1 MDRNLALEL
10 VRVTEAAAL
19 AAARWMGKGDTIQ
32 ADHDAFESARLALQ
46 SIRIHGDVAIGRMA
60 LSGDASLADGARL
73 STDDP
78 GAAVDL
84 ALDPIECI
92 HAVATGR
99 SNAMSVV
106 ALADAGA
113 ILRCGSLYMDK
124 IAVGSQAAGS
134 IDMNASPLE
143 NLVNIASAKRCY
155 VEDLTVS
162 ILDRR
167 RHQNLVRQ
175 IREAGARIHLIE
187 DGDLAAAVATAIG
200 DTGVDV
206 VMGTGSAR
214 AAVLAAAALG
224 SVGGDLQ
231 GRFVPLEDGQKA
243 QIDAV
248 TGGQPDRL
256 YGITDLVGTQVMFA
270 ATGITEG
277 DILQG
282 VHFRKG
288 GATTHSIVTRQRS
301 GTVRYIRTH
310 HSFERKPQY

>member
-19 AAARWMGKGDTIQ
+19 AAARWMGKGDPIQ
-32 ADHDAFESARLALQ
+32 TDHDAFESSRLALQ
-46 SIRIHGDVAIGRMA
+46 SIRIHGDVAVGRTS
-60 LSGDASLADGARL
+60 LSGDVTLASGASLSA
-73 STDDP
+73 DDP
-78 GAAVDL
+78 GSAVDL
-84 ALDPIECI
+84 ALDPVECI
-92 HAVATGR
+92 QSVATGR

-106 ALADAGA
+106 ALSGGGA
-113 ILRCGSLYMDK
+113 ILRCGELYMDK
-124 IAVGSQAAGS
+124 IAVGPQAAGS
-134 IDMNASPLE
+134 IDMTASPLE

-162 ILDRR
+162 LLDRP
-167 RHQNLVRQ
+167 RHESLVRQ

-187 DGDLAAAVATAIG
+187 DGDLAAAVATAMG

-206 VMGTGSAR
+206 VMGIGSAR
-214 AAVLAAAALG
+214 AAILAAAALG

-231 GRFVPLEDGQKA
+231 GRFVPLRDDDKA
-243 QIDAV
+243 EIERV
-248 TGGQPDRL
+248 TGGDRKRL
-256 YGITDLVGTQVMFA
+256 YGIPDLVGTQVMFA

-277 DILQG
+277 DVLQG
-282 VHFRKG
+282 VHFQKG

-301 GTVRYIRTH
+301 GTVRWIRTH

>member
-19 AAARWMGKGDTIQ
+19 AAARWMGKGDPIQ
-32 ADHDAFESARLALQ
+32 MDHDAFESTRLALQ
-46 SIRIHGDVAIGRMA
+46 SIRIQGEVGIGRKA
-60 LSGDASLADGARL
+60 LSGDASLMEAAIL
-73 STDDP
+73 ASDDP
-78 GAAVDL
+78 GSPVDL
-84 ALDPIECI
+84 ALDPVECVQ
-92 HAVATGR
+92 AVASGR
-99 SNAMSVV
+99 GNAMSVV
-106 ALADAGA
+106 AIGNEGSF
-113 ILRCGSLYMDK
+113 LRCGDLYMDK
-124 IAVGSQAAGS
+124 IAVGPKAAGV
-134 IDMNASPLE
+134 INMKASPLE

-162 ILDRR
+162 ILDRP
-167 RHQNLVRQ
+167 RHQSLIRQ

-187 DGDLAAAVATAIG
+187 HGDLAASVATAIG

-206 VMGTGSAR
+206 VMGIGSAR
-214 AAVLAAAALG
+214 AATLAAAALA

-231 GRFVPLEDGQKA
+231 GRFAPLAEAHKA
-243 QIDAV
+243 RIEEV
-248 TGGQPDRL
+248 TQGDRNRQ
-256 YGITDLVGTQVMFA
+256 YGIRDLIGTNVMFA

-282 VHFRKG
+282 VHFQKG

>member
-19 AAARWMGKGDTIQ
+19 AAARWMGKGDPIQ
-32 ADHDAFESARLALQ
+32 MDHDAFESARLALQ
-46 SIRIHGDVAIGRMA
+46 SIRIQGDVAIGRVA
-60 LSGDASLADGARL
+60 LSGDESLSDGAHL
-73 STDDP
+73 TSDDP
-78 GAAVDL
+78 GTTMDL
-84 ALDPIECI
+84 ALDPVECI
-92 HAVATGR
+92 NAVATGR

-106 ALADAGA
+106 AVGNEGTF
-113 ILRCGSLYMDK
+113 LRCGDLYMDK
-124 IAVGSQAAGS
+124 IAVGPQAAGA
-134 IDMNASPLE
+134 IDIQASPLE
-143 NLVNIASAKRCY
+143 NLVNIASARRCY

-162 ILDRR
+162 ILDRT
-167 RHQNLVRQ
+167 RHQSLVRQ

-206 VMGTGSAR
+206 VMGIGSAR
-214 AAVLAAAALG
+214 AALLSAAALG

-231 GRFVPLEDGQKA
+231 GRFVPLEDDHKA
-243 QIDAV
+243 RIDQV
-248 TGGQPDRL
+248 TGGNKNRL
-256 YGITDLVGTQVMFA
+256 YRIPDLVGDQVMFA

-277 DILQG
+277 DILKG

-301 GTVRYIRTH
+301 GTVRYIRTQ

>member
-19 AAARWMGKGDTIQ
+19 AAARWMGKGNPIQ
-32 ADHDAFESARLALQ
+32 MDHDAFESTRLALQ
-46 SIRIHGDVAIGRMA
+46 SIRIKGEVGIGRTA
-60 LSGDASLADGARL
+60 LSGDTSLVEAVTL
-73 STDDP
+73 TSDDP
-78 GAAVDL
+78 GSPVDL
-84 ALDPIECI
+84 ALDPVECVQ
-92 HAVATGR
+92 AVALGR

-106 ALADAGA
+106 AIATEGSF
-113 ILRCGSLYMDK
+113 LRCGDLYMDK
-124 IAVGSQAAGS
+124 IAVGPQAAGA
-134 IDMNASPLE
+134 INMKASTLE

-162 ILDRR
+162 VLDRP
-167 RHQNLVRQ
+167 RHQALIRQ

-187 DGDLAAAVATAIG
+187 NGDLAASVATAIG

-206 VMGTGSAR
+206 VMGIGSAR
-214 AAVLAAAALG
+214 AAILAAAALAA
-224 SVGGDLQ
+224 VGGELQ
-231 GRFVPLEDGQKA
+231 GRFAPLTEEDKPL
-243 QIDAV
+243 IDRV
-248 TGGQPDRL
+248 TKGDSRRL
-256 YGITDLVGTQVMFA
+256 YGITDLIGTNVMFA

-277 DILQG
+277 DIVQG

>member
-1 MDRNLALEL
+1 
-10 VRVTEAAAL
+10 
-19 AAARWMGKGDTIQ
+19 
-32 ADHDAFESARLALQ
+32 
-46 SIRIHGDVAIGRMA
+46 
-60 LSGDASLADGARL
+60 
-73 STDDP
+73 
-78 GAAVDL
+78 
-84 ALDPIECI
+84 
-92 HAVATGR
+92 
-99 SNAMSVV
+99 MSVV
-106 ALADAGA
+106 ALGGQEAF
-113 ILRCGSLYMDK
+113 LRCGDLYMDK
-124 IAVGSQAAGS
+124 IAVGPQAAGA

-162 ILDRR
+162 ILDRT
-167 RHQNLVRQ
+167 RHRALVRQ

-214 AAVLAAAALG
+214 AAILAAAALG

-231 GRFVPLEDGQKA
+231 GRFVPLEDEHKA
-243 QIDAV
+243 RIEEV
-248 TGGQPDRL
+248 TGGQADRL
-256 YGITDLVGTQVMFA
+256 YGITELVGTQVMFA

-277 DILQG
+277 DILPG

>member
-19 AAARWMGKGDTIQ
+19 AAARWMGKGDAIQ

-46 SIRIHGDVAIGRMA
+46 SIRINGEVAVGRVA
-60 LSGDASLADGARL
+60 LSGDASLA
-73 STDDP
+73 P
-78 GAAVDL
+78 GAALTTDDAGTSVDL
-84 ALDPIECI
+84 ALDPVECI
-92 HAVATGR
+92 HSVATGR

-106 ALADAGA
+106 ALGEQGA
-113 ILRCGSLYMDK
+113 FLRCGDLYMDK
-124 IAVGSQAAGS
+124 IAVGPQAAGS

-155 VEDLTVS
+155 VEELTVS
-162 ILDRR
+162 ILDRT
-167 RHQNLVRQ
+167 RHRTLVQQ

-187 DGDLAAAVATAIG
+187 DGDLAAAVATAVG

-206 VMGTGSAR
+206 VMGTGTAR
-214 AAVLAAAALG
+214 VAMLAAAALG

-231 GRFVPLEDGQKA
+231 GRFVPLEDAHKPLIAEITAGQA
-243 QIDAV
+243 
-248 TGGQPDRL
+248 DRV
-256 YGITDLVGTQVMFA
+256 YGITELVGTQVMFA

-301 GTVRYIRTH
+301 GTVRYIRTQ